1 MRRCALPP
9 AAPPPPPRPTNAR
22 PAVMFGASGSW
33 YYKQLAG
40 LDRAPASRSWQRLVI
55 SPPGDADT
63 LSQLSFASASIDTT
77 MGLAA
82 SSWDVTG
89 GAYPGASCGTVP
101 EKGDLT
107 LSCVG
112 GVFNSVVF
120 ASYGDP
126 LGSCAAGF
134 TRNASCDAATSH
146 DVVAAACLGKAACT
160 VPATTAAFGG
170 NDPCLDVVKRL
181 SVVLAGTC
189 KATVYALTT
198 TVPVGGTAVVTV
210 PCMGAAA
217 TATITEG
224 AATVWAAGAFVAG
237 TPGVFAGAATPD
249 GRAVAFDVGSG
260 TFAFA
265 VTSA

>member
-1 MRRCALPP
+1 
-9 AAPPPPPRPTNAR
+9 
-22 PAVMFGASGSW
+22 MFGASGSW

-55 SPPGDADT
+55 APPGDADT
-63 LSQLSFASASIDTT
+63 LSQLSYASASIDTT

-89 GAYPGASCGTVP
+89 GFYPGATCGTVP
-101 EKGDLT
+101 ENGNLS

-146 DVVAAACLGKAACT
+146 DVVAAACAGKAACT
-160 VPATTAAFGG
+160 LPATTAAFGG
-170 NDPCLDVVKRL
+170 HDPCLDVVKRL

-189 KATVYALTT
+189 KETVYSLST
-198 TVPVGGTAVVTV
+198 TVPVGSTAAVTV

-217 TATITEG
+217 TATIVAAHVITT
-224 AATVWAAGAFVAG
+224 AAIATVII
-237 TPGVFAGAATPD
+237 PE
-249 GRAVAFDVGSG
+249 R
-260 TFAFA
+260 
-265 VTSA
+265 